1 MSSPQRAWSRPWGAY
16 AAAALV
22 VAIPI
27 VLIVA
32 TERLDS
38 SDSRPRE
45 QRPGSVVVDDDGRGE
60 RRDRNPDRGD
70 EKPRSERQNRRAR
83 EERSSEGDATSP
95 VTVATPFFHVSAGI
109 SDLSRFFPTAA
120 LDTAVK

>member
-1 MSSPQRAWSRPWGAY
+1 MSSPRRAWSQPWVAY
-16 AAAALV
+16 AAAVLV

-27 VLIVA
+27 ALIVA
-32 TERLDS
+32 TGRLDS

-45 QRPGSVVVDDDGRGE
+45 QRPGAIVVDDEAREE
-60 RRDRNPDRGD
+60 RRERNPERVDDR
-70 EKPRSERQNRRAR
+70 PRSERQNRRPR
-83 EERSSEGDATSP
+83 EERSSEVDATSP